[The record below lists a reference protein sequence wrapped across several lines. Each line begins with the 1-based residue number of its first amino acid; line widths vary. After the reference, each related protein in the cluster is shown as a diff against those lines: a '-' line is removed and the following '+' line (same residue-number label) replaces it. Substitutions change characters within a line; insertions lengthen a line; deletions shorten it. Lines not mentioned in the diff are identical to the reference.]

1 MRHAGV
7 GEENLVSIPVDT
19 ADAVRLD
26 SLDAALAAAA
36 REGDQIALV
45 VLNAG
50 TVGVGAIDPLP
61 EAIAIAKKYD
71 TRVHVDAA
79 HGAMLLFSRRYAPRL
94 AGIELADSVV
104 ADPHKILGLN
114 QGFGALLLR
123 DYDDA
128 RTVAKDPS
136 PYFASAPDTPSFA
149 SFTLDGTR
157 PLQAL
162 GAWILMRHLGR
173 AGYEQV
179 VDHLLALT
187 THFVE
192 GLEHAGGYELYA
204 PPALN
209 LVAFRETSAREG
221 VRRVTRLLDVAERVR
236 RHLSCYQS
244 PRGEFLRAV
253 FVNPA
258 TTGKEI
264 DGLLSILAKR

>member
-1 MRHAGV
+1 VWRTGI
-7 GEENLVSIPVDT
+7 GDENLVSLPVDA

-26 SLDAALAAAA
+26 ALEAALDAAA
-36 REGDQIALV
+36 REGDKIALV

-61 EAIAIAKKYD
+61 EAIAIAKRYGA
-71 TRVHVDAA
+71 RVHVDAA

-94 AGIELADSVV
+94 AGIELADSVA

-114 QGFGALLLR
+114 QGLGALLLQ
-123 DYDDA
+123 DHDDA
-128 RTVAKDPS
+128 GAVVKDPV

-149 SFTLDGTR
+149 RFTLDGTR

-179 VDHLLALT
+179 VDHLFALT
-187 THFVE
+187 DRFVE
-192 GLEHAGGYELYA
+192 GLERTGGYELYA
-204 PPALN
+204 RPAMN
-209 LVAFRETSAREG
+209 LVAFRETGARG
-221 VRRVTRLLDVAERVR
+221 VTRLLDTAARVR
-236 RHLSCYQS
+236 CHVSRYQS

-264 DGLLSILAKR
+264 DELLAILADR